1 MMITRRAMIRAAA
14 AVAVVLPP
22 LRGASAEDAA
32 TSVADLR
39 RQGFMRVA
47 TTGANAPY
55 TFVDQANQ
63 LVGFDIDWSRAI
75 CAGLGVEPRF
85 SKLEWRGILPGLIAG
100 QFDGVMSAV
109 RVTPEREAAFAISGP
124 YGTDDIVVMVPAGN
138 AAVREIEDLK
148 GLTIGAATGSL
159 QEQTAKELVPG
170 ATLRSYPGLPDL
182 ILEMRSGRLDA
193 AVVGRGGAVYA
204 IRITK
209 APLKLVGRALKPGP
223 LGMVL
228 RKGGTELAAA
238 VTAVIA
244 ARTEDGQADAI
255 AKRWFAT

>member
-1 MMITRRAMIRAAA
+1 MITRRAVIRAAGLA
-14 AVAVVLPP
+14 AVVSP
-22 LRGASAEDAA
+22 LRGARAQDGA
-32 TSVADLR
+32 TSLADLR
-39 RQGFMRVA
+39 RQGFMRIA

-55 TFVDQANQ
+55 TFVDQGNQ

-85 SKLEWRGILPGLIAG
+85 SKLDWRGILPGLIAG

-109 RVTPEREAAFAISGP
+109 RVTPEREAAFAVSGP
-124 YGTDDIVVMVPAGN
+124 YGTDDIVVMVPAAN
-138 AAVREIEDLK
+138 AAVREVEDLK

-159 QEQTAKELVPG
+159 QEQAARELAPG

-193 AVVGRGGAVYA
+193 AVVGRGGAAYA
-204 IRITK
+204 IRVTN

-228 RKGGTELAAA
+228 RKGSTELAAA

-244 ARTEDGQADAI
+244 ARKDDGQADAI
-255 AKRWFAT
+255 ARRWFGA